1 MDVKIAFK
9 VPPDGQQFEF
19 RNSLFAT
26 GSSVVVAERLN
37 WVKLVHILRW
47 FGLVPSVGGHAA
59 VRRARTCESQESAV
73 SKS

>member
-19 RNSLFAT
+19 RNSLFAA
-26 GSSVVVAERLN
+26 GSSVVVAERRT

-47 FGLVPSVGGHAA
+47 LGLVPSVSG
-59 VRRARTCESQESAV
+59 
-73 SKS
+73 